1 MTKKLFELKGKNIRR
16 EDIRLIFEV
25 EENGVNLI
33 KYYEKWGKSF
43 RLAFGYNTPYN
54 IKIYTEV
61 GRFGVVYLIKTQPSS
76 VGRGI
81 DYGMYHGDITV
92 QIIVK
97 PISGEIFICEI
108 FENSQKVKELYL
120 DKESYDKLGK
130 IIKKKGI
137 RPNTSLN
144 IPSFMRGI

>member
-1 MTKKLFELKGKNIRR
+1 MVKKLFELKGKNYRK

-25 EENGVNLI
+25 EDNGVNLI
-33 KYYEKWGKSF
+33 KYFEKWGKSF
-43 RLAFGYNTPYN
+43 RLIFGYNTPYH
-54 IKIYTEV
+54 IKINTEV
-61 GRFGVVYLIKTQPSS
+61 GRFGVVYLIQTQPSS
-76 VGRGI
+76 VGKGI
-81 DYGMYHGDITV
+81 IYGMYHGNDTV

-97 PISGEIFICEI
+97 PTSLGIISEV

-130 IIKKKGI
+130 ITKKKGI

-144 IPSFMRGI
+144 IPSFMRGM